1 MANIRKTFNFR
12 NGVQVDEDNF
22 IVDALG
28 KVGVGTTVPTQF
40 IDCRGDAKIVGIL
53 TSQSFETTNVN
64 ISGVTTF
71 SGETH
76 VGTGITFYPASG
88 IISATS
94 IRADGRNLINIPT
107 SQWTDINSGLGHTSI
122 YNSGFVGVSTNDP
135 RFTFQVGGNNDLTTF
150 TNGVGINSTGNIV
163 VTGVVTATNFKGD
176 LQGSSVDSTMVD
188 AGGLTVSGISTIS
201 GINVSSAH
209 ISNVLSVGSTNLNVS
224 GVSTFIGQV
233 KFDNSDAGKD
243 VEWQP
248 TNDRLS
254 FMDDVKATFGSG
266 ADFSITHDGSDAYLQ
281 NTGSGLLYL
290 DATSTIVRNKAG
302 SQDIAKFTEG
312 NSGCA
317 LYCSNGVKLTTIQE
331 GIRVTG
337 IASAAQFTGAVNAGV
352 ATISSTLDLGSVSS
366 LGISTSTPQSE
377 FHVYNAGISSVLIES
392 GSNESVVALGRNLNL
407 QTSSSVRYGN
417 KNAGFPYSNENALD
431 FINYDT
437 GNVNFY
443 LSAGATAGTGDFVWH
458 YRQNTARLMTLTN
471 DGKLGIG
478 ITLPTNNV
486 HVVGTTT
493 CTSDAFV
500 GNDLFVVGDMT
511 AGGAV
516 ITGGGIKANIVAD
529 NGDIIVSKGPNKA
542 GAMVNASLNSATGV
556 STVSTLEVNGTV
568 GVRTDDLINN
578 LVLVQGPNDA
588 EINGDFRFSVTDKG
602 HIGVGIASALCTA
615 DFAGIGNTYRH
626 YMRPPQLTNA
636 NRAIMEAEAESGAL
650 EGAMIY
656 NSNTKKLQFYNGSA
670 WETVTSST

>member
-22 IVDALG
+22 IVDSLG
-28 KVGVGTTVPTQF
+28 KVGIGTTVPTQML
-40 IDCRGDAKIVGIL
+40 DVRGDAKVVGIL
-53 TSQSFETTNVN
+53 TSQSLEVRNVN
-64 ISGVTTF
+64 VSGVTTF
-71 SGETH
+71 SGNTH
-76 VGTGITFYPASG
+76 VGAAITMYPSAG
-88 IISATS
+88 IISATQ
-94 IRADGRNLINIPT
+94 IHGDGRNLINIPT
-107 SQWTDINSGLGHTSI
+107 SQWTDINAGLGFTSI

-150 TNGVGINSTGNIV
+150 ADGVGINSSGNIV
-163 VTGVVTATNFKGD
+163 ATGVITATNFKGD
-176 LQGSSVDSTMVD
+176 LQGNQVIGNLIGNVNATSGVSTVGTVKFDSGHVYN
-188 AGGLTVSGISTIS
+188 A
-201 GINVSSAH
+201 
-209 ISNVLSVGSTNLNVS
+209 LSVGSTSLNVT
-224 GVSTFIGQV
+224 GVSTFAGGV
-233 KFDNSDAGKD
+233 NFDNSDAGKD

-248 TNDRLS
+248 ANDRLS

-266 ADFSITHDGSDAYLQ
+266 ADFSITHDGSDTYLQ

-407 QTSSSVRYGN
+407 QTSGSVRYGN

-542 GAMVNASLNSATGV
+542 GAMVNASLNSASGV